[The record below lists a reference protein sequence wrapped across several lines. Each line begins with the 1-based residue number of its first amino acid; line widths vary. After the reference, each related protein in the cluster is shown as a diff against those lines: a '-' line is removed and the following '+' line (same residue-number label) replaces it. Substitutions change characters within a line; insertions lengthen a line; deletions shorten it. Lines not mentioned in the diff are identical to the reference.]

1 MSWNTIIGQIR
12 VKGIIQRALKE
23 HSIAHAYCFYGN
35 EGIGAQYQRIVSL
48 IYITRRHN
56 YKNGIICLIL
66 RN

>member
-35 EGIGAQYQRIVSL
+35 EGIGKEALALELAKVMNCFCHIF
-48 IYITRRHN
+48 
-56 YKNGIICLIL
+56 
-66 RN
+66 